1 VRHAHERWDGDGYP
15 DRLDHDAI
23 PLASRIIFACDAYEA
38 MTSDRPYRDALR
50 PWLAVSELREGA
62 GAQVDPDV
70 VDELVGALREHHAI
84 DLRLFQQA
92 RRGQQVA
99 PDMSLRPA

>member
-1 VRHAHERWDGDGYP
+1 MDIP
-15 DRLDHDAI
+15 DRLGHDDI
-23 PLASRIIFACDAYEA
+23 PLASRIIFACDAYNA

-62 GAQVDPDV
+62 GGQFDPDV

-92 RRGQQVA
+92 RRSQQVR
-99 PDMSLRPA
+99 PDTPRLESGLR